1 MIGVGE
7 KGPEAVIPLDK
18 LWTKMDKIAEG
29 AGGDQIQINVY
40 ASPGMDVKALA
51 DEVERRLINSTNRRR
66 LAWQ

>member
-1 MIGVGE
+1 
-7 KGPEAVIPLDK
+7 
-18 LWTKMDKIAEG
+18 MDKIAEG
-29 AGGDQIQINVY
+29 SGGDQIQINVY